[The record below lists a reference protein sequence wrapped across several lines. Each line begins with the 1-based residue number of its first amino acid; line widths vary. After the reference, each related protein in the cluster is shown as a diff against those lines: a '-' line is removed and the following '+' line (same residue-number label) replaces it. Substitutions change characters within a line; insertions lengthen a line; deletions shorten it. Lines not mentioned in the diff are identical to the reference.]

1 MKFKG
6 WVFLESLDAEHPF
19 MKINRMEIVD
29 KASEGDYEMYLMH
42 TDHPAFPEDMRYQVA
57 VQKSGMSFLNPED
70 QFKKSGSSELTSAA
84 MAFDNFTKIL
94 KRWISLHGSLSVASL
109 DDLKTD
115 KWESMLRWSGFE
127 VKNGSFTIPGMGKKK
142 YLVVS

>member
-19 MKINRMEIVD
+19 MKMNRMEIVD

-57 VQKSGMSFLNPED
+57 VQKSGMSFLNPKD
-70 QFKKSGSSELTSAA
+70 QFRKSGSSELTSAA
-84 MAFDNFTKIL
+84 TAFDKFTEIL
-94 KRWISLHGSLSVASL
+94 KRWISLYGRLSVASL
-109 DDLKTD
+109 DDSKTD
-115 KWESMLRWSGFE
+115 KWESMLRWAGFK
-127 VKNGSFTIPGMGKKK
+127 VDDGIFAAPGMGKKK
-142 YLVVS
+142 YLIVS